1 MSGRKRCAYCKKMF
15 TPPKRGRAPK
25 YCSASH
31 RQMAYVKRL
40 LDPHAAMKYTLK
52 RDLADI
58 RARARKRPRLQLVK

>member
-1 MSGRKRCAYCKKMF
+1 MSRRKRCVYCKKMF

-40 LDPHAAMKYTLK
+40 VDPQTAMKYLK
-52 RDLADI
+52 RDLAAI